1 MVAVCDVLD
10 KHLPKTCSFLRPT
23 GGYFIWIKFP
33 VAFDA
38 VEFNSYC
45 LKNYRV
51 VAIAG
56 SRFSAT
62 NEFGNCMRI
71 TIAFHEK
78 PVLEG
83 AVKTLCEAILGFEK
97 L

>member
-1 MVAVCDVLD
+1 
-10 KHLPKTCSFLRPT
+10 
-23 GGYFIWIKFP
+23 
-33 VAFDA
+33 
-38 VEFNSYC
+38 
-45 LKNYRV
+45 V

-78 PVLEG
+78 PVLHG
-83 AVKTLCEAILGFEK
+83 AVKTLCEAILAFEK